1 MFPVFIIFDCLKMN
15 GMESVDDYKDYTK
28 EKKTIDILAANNLA
42 LKILGV
48 GVVLLG
54 VPFYLIW
61 RPALAITW
69 QGSVLFFLLFAL
81 GIVLH
86 ELIHGFVFGLYAKSG
101 FKSIRFGFMKEY
113 LTPYCHCSEPLK
125 IRHYFI
131 GALLPALLLG
141 AVPIVASFFTG
152 SLFWLI
158 YGIVFFSAA
167 AGDFLV
173 VWVLRKEHP
182 DTLVQD
188 HDSEA
193 GCWVYRKE

>member
-1 MFPVFIIFDCLKMN
+1 
-15 GMESVDDYKDYTK
+15 MEEKNDFNDYNI
-28 EKKTIDILAANNLA
+28 EKRTIDIFAANNLA
-42 LKILGV
+42 LTILGA
-48 GVVLLG
+48 GFVLLG

-61 RPALAITW
+61 KPSLAITW
-69 QGSVLFFLLFAL
+69 HGSLLFFLFFAL

-113 LTPYCHCSEPLK
+113 LTPYCHCTEPLK
-125 IRHYFI
+125 IRHYFA
-131 GALLPALLLG
+131 GALMPALVLG
-141 AVPIVASFFTG
+141 LVPIMVSFFNG

-167 AGDFLV
+167 AGDFMV
-173 VWVLRKEHP
+173 VCVLRKEHP

-193 GCWVYRKE
+193 GCWVYRRPTAEN